1 MPFVVTFDF
10 ITGLVLGLE
19 YFNEDEETPFTIAI
33 DLFFIRII
41 IMFNAVINDDDDHND
56 LGDMHP

>member
-19 YFNEDEETPFTIAI
+19 YFSEDEDTPFAIAI
-33 DLFFIRII
+33 NLFFIRIM
-41 IMFNAVINDDDDHND
+41 IMFNAVIDNDDHND
-56 LGDMHP
+56 LGDAH